1 VSDTTEPV
9 DVVAVSLAATAAG
22 PPRLRELCAG
32 LDDRDCLRKPGV
44 GKLSLAEHLWH
55 LRDMER
61 DVFGPRMRQVL
72 AENDPTLVPLDVEE
86 HEDRDLEPATES
98 LADVVAAWAEARA
111 ENIAL
116 VEGTTPEQWERPLLH
131 PLIGRARFID
141 LVRRWG
147 RHDAEHLRQIEILAL
162 NCRERNLP

>member
-1 VSDTTEPV
+1 MSEPTEPSEIV
-9 DVVAVSLAATAAG
+9 RQSLAAAAEG
-22 PPRLRELCAG
+22 PPRLRALCEG
-32 LDDRDCLRKPGV
+32 LDGRDSMRKPGV

-61 DVFGPRMRQVL
+61 DVFGARMRQVL
-72 AENDPTLVPLDVEE
+72 AEDDPRLVPLDVEQ
-86 HEDRDLEPATES
+86 HEDRDLEHADES
-98 LADVVAAWAEARA
+98 LSDVVSSWEAARR

-116 VEGTTPEQWERPLLH
+116 VASTTPEQWSRTLMH
-131 PLIGRARFID
+131 PLIGKATFLA

-162 NCRERNLP
+162 NTRERNLP